1 MFNNELSYRVVGQG
15 SCFRLWCLVQCFKLR
30 AHSILRLAT
39 VSELN
44 EMGRA
49 QTIVVCRVV
58 ESWDRILNEYE
69 PKKLYSAVG
78 AEVVIIV
85 SFLDWPFVPT

>member
-58 ESWDRILNEYE
+58 ECRSLTGRSYLLSRGELSTALRGLTD
-69 PKKLYSAVG
+69 G
-78 AEVVIIV
+78 
-85 SFLDWPFVPT
+85 LDDIRNKY